1 MYKNEESSERRSVQ
15 RKELPRARSNG
26 TLRSYRESSQGR
38 RTENPSPLELRLST
52 RDYLN
57 QESTDYI
64 SSSNI
69 ASTVNTFDIDP
80 YQKILLNFK
89 KRPQSKFFRQIHQKA
104 ILNID
109 AL

>member
-1 MYKNEESSERRSVQ
+1 MYKNDDSTEKRSSVQ

-26 TLRSYRESSQGR
+26 TIRSYRESSQGR
-38 RTENPSPLELRLST
+38 RTENQTPLQLRLST

-64 SSSNI
+64 SSSHI

-89 KRPQSKFFRQIHQKA
+89 KKTSVQI
-104 ILNID
+104 L
-109 AL
+109 